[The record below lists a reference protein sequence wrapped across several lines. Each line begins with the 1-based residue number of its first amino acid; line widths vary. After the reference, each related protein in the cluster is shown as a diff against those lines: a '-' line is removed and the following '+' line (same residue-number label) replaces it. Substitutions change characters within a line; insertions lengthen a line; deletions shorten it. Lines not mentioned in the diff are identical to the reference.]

1 MPWLATVTQAQH
13 DERGQEVNDIPNFAA
28 WSNEN
33 LAKFA
38 KDSYLRMQVQQDAIM
53 QLQGDFKDAMVELR
67 KRPSASFVDNKSL
80 APRL

>member
-1 MPWLATVTQAQH
+1 M
-13 DERGQEVNDIPNFAA
+13 NDIPNFAA

-67 KRPSASFVDNKSL
+67 KQTGDRLNMGNPVSPAFAKGGPS
-80 APRL
+80 R

>member
-1 MPWLATVTQAQH
+1 MS
-13 DERGQEVNDIPNFAA
+13 DIPNFAA

-38 KDSYLRMQVQQDAIM
+38 KDAYLRMQAQQEAIM

-67 KRPSASFVDNKSL
+67 KRPSASLVNDKSL
-80 APRL
+80 TPRF

>member
-1 MPWLATVTQAQH
+1 M
-13 DERGQEVNDIPNFAA
+13 NDMPNFAA
-28 WSNEN
+28 WSNAN

-38 KDSYLRMQVQQDAIM
+38 KDAYLRMQAQQEAIE

-67 KRPSASFVDNKSL
+67 KRPSALPVNHKSL

>member
-1 MPWLATVTQAQH
+1 LS
-13 DERGQEVNDIPNFAA
+13 DIPNFAA
-28 WSNEN
+28 WSNAN

-38 KDSYLRMQVQQDAIM
+38 KDAYLRMQAQQEAIE

-67 KRPSASFVDNKSL
+67 KRSSSSLVDHKSL

>member
-1 MPWLATVTQAQH
+1 MS
-13 DERGQEVNDIPNFAA
+13 DIPNFAA

-38 KDSYLRMQVQQDAIM
+38 KDAYLRMQAQQEAIE
-53 QLQGDFKDAMVELR
+53 QLQGDFKDAMAELR
-67 KRPSASFVDNKSL
+67 KRPSSSLVDHKSL

>member
-1 MPWLATVTQAQH
+1 LS
-13 DERGQEVNDIPNFAA
+13 DIPNFAA

-38 KDSYLRMQVQQDAIM
+38 KDAYLRMQAQQEAIE

-67 KRPSASFVDNKSL
+67 KRPSALPVNHKSL

>member
-1 MPWLATVTQAQH
+1 MSDL
-13 DERGQEVNDIPNFAA
+13 PNFAA

-38 KDSYLRMQVQQDAIM
+38 KDAYLRMQAQQEAIE

-67 KRPSASFVDNKSL
+67 KHTSNGLDMGNTVAPALAKGAPS
-80 APRL
+80 R